1 MRNDFQPLAVLVRP
15 VNPQTQ
21 AEPPAQTVTVPG
33 ACAEA
38 EEAALRSM
46 RLFCAA
52 VAEGVEAAIGQL
64 LNDIAADVLAREL
77 QLAPADI
84 ARIVERALSRYLCE
98 DPLHVLVHPD
108 DACDVRCDFPV
119 VKDPSLRPGDARL
132 VLRCGSVDA
141 SLGVRLAAVL
151 QKFQA

>member
-1 MRNDFQPLAVLVRP
+1 MRNDFQPLTALVRP
-15 VNPQTQ
+15 VNLQTQ
-21 AEPPAQTVTVPG
+21 AEPAQTVAVPC

-38 EEAALRSM
+38 EEAALRSV

-52 VAEGVEAAIGQL
+52 VAEGVEAAIGEL

-84 ARIVERALSRYLCE
+84 TQVVERALSRYFSD

-108 DACDVRCDFPV
+108 DACELHCGFPV
-119 VKDPSLRPGDARL
+119 VKDPCLRAGDARL
-132 VLRCGSVDA
+132 VLRCGTVDA
-141 SLGVRLAAVL
+141 SLGVRLAALL